1 MNQNNLKRIFIVDDD
16 PFWTAMLSQMLH
28 DLGYEYIKEYS
39 NGTECLDHLHLNP
52 HLIFLDYQMGDD
64 MNGLEV
70 LQKVKDYYPGIGVV
84 FCTALEDLSV
94 AVNAI
99 SFGSFD
105 YLLKS
110 NANPKEVAEIVK
122 KVNHHKTATS
132 HLEIV

>member
-1 MNQNNLKRIFIVDDD
+1 MLQPKR
-16 PFWTAMLSQMLH
+16 TKYRKQHKMR
-28 DLGYEYIKEYS
+28 
-39 NGTECLDHLHLNP
+39 NR
-52 HLIFLDYQMGDD
+52 
-64 MNGLEV
+64 
-70 LQKVKDYYPGIGVV
+70 GIAYKGS
-84 FCTALEDLSV
+84 T
-94 AVNAI
+94 I